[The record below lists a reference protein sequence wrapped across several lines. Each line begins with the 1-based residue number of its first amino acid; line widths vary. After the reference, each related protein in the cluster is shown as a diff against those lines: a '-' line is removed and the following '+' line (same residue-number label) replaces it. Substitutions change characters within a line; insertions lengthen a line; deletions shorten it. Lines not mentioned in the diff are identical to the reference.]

1 MAKYTVNEN
10 RSLEELNNATTSKDG
25 LMAANDKTKLNSV
38 AANADDV
45 SFTQTVT
52 SGTKIGEISIN
63 GNSKN
68 IYIPEIKNKIWV
80 NICNGYN
87 IYTAESPYSLTP
99 DRSDCYVYL
108 TTSMNFPCTIGKKYR
123 ISCTTDGLW
132 SSNHGVVGSRL
143 CTLWVCDGGHNYHQ
157 CFYGDNQTS
166 GTMTW
171 EWTASF
177 SGTAYFRVNTYGN
190 GNPTVKFWDFRAF
203 DDTIAYIE

>member
-25 LMAANDKTKLNSV
+25 LMAANDKTKLNSI

-45 SFTQTVT
+45 SFTQTIN

-80 NICNGYN
+80 NICNGYT
-87 IYTAESPYSLTP
+87 IYTSESPYSLTP

-108 TTSMNFPCTIGKKYR
+108 TTNMNFPCTKGKKYR
-123 ISCTTDGLW
+123 ISCTTDGL
-132 SSNHGVVGSRL
+132 
-143 CTLWVCDGGHNYHQ
+143 
-157 CFYGDNQTS
+157 
-166 GTMTW
+166 
-171 EWTASF
+171 
-177 SGTAYFRVNTYGN
+177 
-190 GNPTVKFWDFRAF
+190 
-203 DDTIAYIE
+203 

>member
-1 MAKYTVNEN
+1 MALTDLLTQIADSI
-10 RSLEELNNATTSKDG
+10 RSKDG
-25 LMAANDKTKLNSV
+25 TTEPIPAMDFPKRILDIPSSGSDLPFDITAG
-38 AANADDV
+38 
-45 SFTQTVT
+45 SFTL
-52 SGTKIGEISIN
+52 SED
-63 GNSKN
+63 
-68 IYIPEIKNKIWV
+68 
-80 NICNGYN
+80 YN

-166 GTMTW
+166 GTMT
-171 EWTASF
+171 
-177 SGTAYFRVNTYGN
+177 
-190 GNPTVKFWDFRAF
+190 
-203 DDTIAYIE
+203 